1 MNFNKLIPELSV
13 FDISQTKDFY
23 KKLGFKIEYERAEEN
38 FVFMSFEDS
47 QFMFEQIHDKGWN
60 TGALEY
66 PLGRGINLS
75 IAVENVE
82 ALYETV
88 KKRTNGHLPRTYKK
102 HLSGQWHRG
111 RTNRIPHPRPQ
122 WIPAQIYKL
131 TNLGLRLPHP

>member
-66 PLGRGINLS
+66 P
-75 IAVENVE
+75 
-82 ALYETV
+82 
-88 KKRTNGHLPRTYKK
+88 
-102 HLSGQWHRG
+102 
-111 RTNRIPHPRPQ
+111 
-122 WIPAQIYKL
+122 
-131 TNLGLRLPHP
+131 

>member
-13 FDISQTKDFY
+13 FDIKQTKDFY
-23 KKLGFKIEYERAEEN
+23 KKLGFKIEYERSEEN

-47 QFMFEQIHDKGWN
+47 QFMFEQIHDQGWN

-75 IAVENVE
+75 IAVDNVE

-88 KKRTNGHLPRTYKK
+88 KNGQMDTY
-102 HLSGQWHRG
+102 RE
-111 RTNRIPHPRPQ
+111 
-122 WIPAQIYKL
+122 L
-131 TNLGLRLPHP
+131 TKSR